1 MSEHTEKKI
10 EHKEAEEKVTYIA
23 TTDFRGAN
31 TKFGIKPDD
40 RTRHMYIIGKTGM
53 GKSTLLENMIAQDII
68 NGEGVCFIDPHGSS
82 AEKLLKYVPENRIAD
97 VVYFAPF
104 DMKYPVGLN
113 ILEKVSEEERHLV
126 ASGLMDT
133 FKKIFEDQFSGR
145 MVYILNNIVLALLEN
160 EGQSLIGINRMLSDK
175 HYRNF
180 IVSNVTDPAVRNF
193 WQVEFASYTDKYIQ
207 EATPAIQNKIG
218 QFISNP
224 LLRNVIGQPRSSFDV
239 RKIMDQKKILIANLS
254 IGLTGKENV
263 DLIGSMLITKIFLA
277 ALSRANLKEEELKKA
292 PKFYF
297 FVDEFQNF
305 VNESFTQIL
314 SQARKYNLSLTVAHQ
329 YIEQLTDTVKAA
341 VFGNVGSLITF
352 RVGAEDAEKIEK
364 EFAPQFTADD
374 IVNLGFSQIYL
385 RLSINGSGSK
395 PFSAKT
401 LPPIAE
407 PEKSYLPAILA
418 HSRMVYGK
426 ERHEVEDDIKAWYN
440 HDYAPI
446 IQKIVRPSQEAP
458 VLKTEVKQEQR
469 QEIKLEVRPE
479 QKPIE
484 NRIVSQHH
492 QVSRVQ
498 DNFHQNS
505 PKPIRNNLPNH
516 NNINKSV
523 NINSAPKVAEKK
535 PNNNL
540 RDALNKA
547 LSMKIESPNI
557 PLAKKVEQKNI
568 IKEVSREELE
578 KILDIKE

>member
-1 MSEHTEKKI
+1 MDKKP
-10 EHKEAEEKVTYIA
+10 EDHDVVTYLA
-23 TTDFRGAN
+23 TTDFRGQN
-31 TKFGIKPDD
+31 TKFGIKGED

-53 GKSTLLENMIAQDII
+53 GKSTLLENMIAQDIV

-104 DMKYPVGLN
+104 DMKYPMGLN
-113 ILEKVSEEERHLV
+113 ILEKVDESERHLV

-160 EGQSLIGINRMLSDK
+160 EGQSLVGINRMLSDK
-175 HYRNF
+175 NYRKW

-193 WQVEFASYTDKYIQ
+193 WEVEFASYTDKYVQ

-224 LLRNVIGQPRSSFDV
+224 LLRNVIGQPKSSFDV
-239 RKIMDQKKILIANLS
+239 RKLMDEKKILIANLS

-277 ALSRANLKEEELKKA
+277 ALSRANLKEAELKKA

-329 YIEQLTDTVKAA
+329 YIEQLTDTVRAA
-341 VFGNVGSLITF
+341 VFGNVGSMITF

-385 RLSINGSGSK
+385 RLSINGTGSK

-407 PEKSYLPAILA
+407 PEHNFLSAIIA
-418 HSRMVYGK
+418 HSRAAYGR
-426 ERHEVEDDIKAWYN
+426 ERSFVEEEIKSWYSK
-440 HDYAPI
+440 DFGPAKPI
-446 IQKIVRPSQEAP
+446 QNQRPPEKPIEKQVNSQVPIQKAP
-458 VLKTEVKQEQR
+458 QKFESK
-469 QEIKLEVRPE
+469 IPNKIE
-479 QKPIE
+479 QKPAI
-484 NRIVSQHH
+484 NREQ
-492 QVSRVQ
+492 
-498 DNFHQNS
+498 
-505 PKPIRNNLPNH
+505 KPQKPNH
-516 NNINKSV
+516 
-523 NINSAPKVAEKK
+523 
-535 PNNNL
+535 NL

-547 LSMKIESPNI
+547 LSMNLKQE
-557 PLAKKVEQKNI
+557 KKNTQN
-568 IKEVSREELE
+568 EVPREELE
-578 KILDIKE
+578 KILDL

>member
-1 MSEHTEKKI
+1 MDKKI
-10 EHKEAEEKVTYIA
+10 EENDKVTYLA
-23 TTDFRGAN
+23 TTDFRGQN
-31 TKFGIKPDD
+31 TKFGIRPED

-82 AEKLLKYVPENRIAD
+82 AEKLLKYVPEHRIAD

-113 ILEKVSEEERHLV
+113 ILEKVDESERHLV

-160 EGQSLIGINRMLSDK
+160 EGQSLVGINRMLSDK
-175 HYRNF
+175 NYRKW

-193 WQVEFASYTDKYIQ
+193 WEVEFAGYTDKYVQ

-224 LLRNVIGQPRSSFDV
+224 LLRNVIGQPHSSFDV
-239 RKIMDQKKILIANLS
+239 RKLMDEKKILIANLS

-277 ALSRANLKEEELKKA
+277 ALSRANLKEEQLKKA

-329 YIEQLTDTVKAA
+329 YIEQLTDTVRAA
-341 VFGNVGSLITF
+341 VFGNVGSMITF

-385 RLSINGSGSK
+385 RLSINGTGSK

-407 PEKSYLPAILA
+407 PEHNFLPAIIA
-418 HSRMVYGK
+418 HSRTAYGK
-426 ERHEVEDDIKAWYN
+426 ERSLVEEEIKNWYN
-440 HDYAPI
+440 RDFGPEKPKLTEPRPVSQVPVERPVHAP
-446 IQKIVRPSQEAP
+446 AP
-458 VLKTEVKQEQR
+458 VRIQAPAPKPPVH
-469 QEIKLEVRPE
+469 I
-479 QKPIE
+479 QKPIHTPRPVE
-484 NRIVSQHH
+484 NRSPEY
-492 QVSRVQ
+492 RPERPVQ
-498 DNFHQNS
+498 
-505 PKPIRNNLPNH
+505 KPIQKLEQKISKPNH
-516 NNINKSV
+516 
-523 NINSAPKVAEKK
+523 
-535 PNNNL
+535 NL

-547 LSMKIESPNI
+547 LSVNLSEE
-557 PLAKKVEQKNI
+557 KKKSVG
-568 IKEVSREELE
+568 EVPREELE
-578 KILDIKE
+578 KLLEL

>member
-1 MSEHTEKKI
+1 MEKKI
-10 EHKEAEEKVTYIA
+10 VENDKVTYLA
-23 TTDFRGAN
+23 TTDFRGQN
-31 TKFGIKPDD
+31 VKFGIKPED

-82 AEKLLKYVPENRIAD
+82 AEKLLKYVPEHRIAD

-113 ILEKVSEEERHLV
+113 ILEKVDESERHLV

-160 EGQSLIGINRMLSDK
+160 EGQSLTGINRMLSDK
-175 HYRNF
+175 NYRKW

-193 WQVEFASYTDKYIQ
+193 WEVEFAGYTDKYVQ

-224 LLRNVIGQPRSSFDV
+224 LLRNVIGQPHSSFDV
-239 RKIMDQKKILIANLS
+239 RKLMDEKKILIANLS

-277 ALSRANLKEEELKKA
+277 ALSRANLKEDELKNSA
-292 PKFYF
+292 KFYF

-329 YIEQLTDTVKAA
+329 YIEQLTDTVRAA
-341 VFGNVGSLITF
+341 VFGNVGSMITF

-385 RLSINGSGSK
+385 RLSINGTGSK

-407 PEKSYLPAILA
+407 PVHNFLPAIIA
-418 HSRMVYGK
+418 HSRTAYGK
-426 ERHEVEDDIKAWYN
+426 ERSIVEEDIKNWYN
-440 HDYAPI
+440 KDFGPVKQIPI
-446 IQKIVRPSQEAP
+446 INPNPVHPAPKAIVLPTRPVQVERP
-458 VLKTEVKQEQR
+458 VYKPRQEQR
-469 QEIKLEVRPE
+469 QE
-479 QKPIE
+479 QKP
-484 NRIVSQHH
+484 VQH
-492 QVSRVQ
+492 QA
-498 DNFHQNS
+498 
-505 PKPIRNNLPNH
+505 KPNH
-516 NNINKSV
+516 
-523 NINSAPKVAEKK
+523 
-535 PNNNL
+535 NL

-547 LSMKIESPNI
+547 LSVNLTEE
-557 PLAKKVEQKNI
+557 KKKN
-568 IKEVSREELE
+568 IKEVPREELE
-578 KILDIKE
+578 KLLEL